1 MLASDRRH
9 IKSSRDDA
17 SVPKKGVCHALSPT
31 DVAADDWK
39 GELVRDL
46 VPRAHYESQR
56 TLLLGAAIG
65 LTACA
70 T

>member
-17 SVPKKGVCHALSPT
+17 SVPTKGVCHALSPT
-31 DVAADDWK
+31 DAAADDWR
-39 GELVRDL
+39 GELVRGL
-46 VPRAHYESQR
+46 VPRAHHESQR
-56 TLLLGAAIG
+56 TLLVGDATG
-65 LTACA
+65 STACA